1 MIFVSINIIMDFKN
15 PSETIFYQIE
25 KAIKQYRTMAQGNLN
40 QLGYKITINQILLMI
55 QIDQKP
61 DTSQVELAELLFK
74 DVASITRMIELLV
87 KENFVAREENQV
99 DRRKKDL
106 KITEKGK
113 KVLELAIPII
123 TKNREIT
130 QKNISEEEKETL
142 FKLLNKIILNT
153 SK

>member
-1 MIFVSINIIMDFKN
+1 MNFKN

-25 KAIKQYRTMAQGNLN
+25 KAIKQYRTLAQGNLN
-40 QLGYKITINQILLMI
+40 QLGYKITINQILLMT

-61 DTSQVELAELLFK
+61 DVSQVELAELLFK

-87 KENFVAREENQV
+87 IEGFVTREENKN

-106 KITEKGK
+106 KITKKGK
-113 KVLELAIPII
+113 KILDLAKPII
-123 TKNREIT
+123 IKNRET
-130 QKNISEEEKETL
+130 AQKNLSEEEKETL
-142 FKLLNKIILNT
+142 FILLNKIIINT